1 MIEQNSI
8 IKVNNSKKISEL
20 RGRDTITYHQD
31 HSWLAV
37 AQYNDRINAY
47 HNIAMNVAAI
57 TGYAIENSTL
67 ASYEIFDNKLH
78 EYITSYNLS
87 DLYDLSY
94 MTGYY
99 DYDKF
104 SYFIQP
110 DTVAYNLVAYTNE
123 FTQQQ
128 LMWLYYPSI
137 DIGSIK
143 LDYIVTDNEDYLLTD
158 KGKKIRIEEE

>member
-1 MIEQNSI
+1 
-8 IKVNNSKKISEL
+8 
-20 RGRDTITYHQD
+20 
-31 HSWLAV
+31 
-37 AQYNDRINAY
+37 
-47 HNIAMNVAAI
+47 
-57 TGYAIENSTL
+57 
-67 ASYEIFDNKLH
+67 
-78 EYITSYNLS
+78 
-87 DLYDLSY
+87 